1 MSTKELVIEKVRE
14 MPEEASFAEILEELA
29 ILAAIQEGKDDIQ
42 AGRFVSHEEMKKQ
55 VASWTAK

>member
-29 ILAAIQEGKDDIQ
+29 ILAAIQEGKDDIP